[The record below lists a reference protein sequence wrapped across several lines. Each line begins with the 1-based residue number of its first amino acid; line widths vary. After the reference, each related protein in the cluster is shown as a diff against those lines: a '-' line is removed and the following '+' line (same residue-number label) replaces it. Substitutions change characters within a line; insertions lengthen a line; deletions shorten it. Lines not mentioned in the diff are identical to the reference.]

1 MKAHTV
7 RRSAALRKLF
17 LTAALLASSSMALA
31 GGDVLSADSSPY
43 GYTLDRMAR
52 EMAYFDITANQF
64 GYPATP
70 FQILYVIPGHGSGIV
85 TSNCANGQSG
95 FYFTDQEKFYVTE
108 GVTYFV
114 PLWTA
119 NDLPPVIGQF
129 PTRKYQAA
137 AYMFGSDINAG
148 GSRIIVDGRVTPVGP
163 RYVGSVVGA
172 GGKLDALY
180 TPEPYYS
187 AWYPNSPT
195 FHLIQLGVFVA
206 PLARG
211 VHTVRIRGQLGNSQA
226 FYDAT
231 GGLWCQ
237 EEDITYT
244 VVVLPRLA
252 N

>member
-1 MKAHTV
+1 MKTHMV
-7 RRSAALRKLF
+7 RRSVALRML
-17 LTAALLASSSMALA
+17 LQMSALLATSGMALA
-31 GGDVLSADSSPY
+31 GGEVLSPDRSPY
-43 GYTLDRMAR
+43 GYTLDRLAR
-52 EMAYFDITANQF
+52 EMAYMDITANQF

-85 TSNCANGQSG
+85 TNNCVNGQAG
-95 FYFTDQEKFYVTE
+95 YYFADQEKFYVTE
-108 GVTYFV
+108 GVAYFV
-114 PLWTA
+114 PLWSA

-129 PTRKYQAA
+129 PSRKSQAA
-137 AYMFGSDINAG
+137 AYFFGSDLNAWG
-148 GSRIIVDGRVTPVGP
+148 ARIIVDGHVTQVGP
-163 RYVGSVVGA
+163 RFVGSVVGA
-172 GGKLDALY
+172 GGTLDTLY

-187 AWYPNSPT
+187 AWYPDSPT

-244 VVVLPRLA
+244 VVVLAKLSI
-252 N
+252 